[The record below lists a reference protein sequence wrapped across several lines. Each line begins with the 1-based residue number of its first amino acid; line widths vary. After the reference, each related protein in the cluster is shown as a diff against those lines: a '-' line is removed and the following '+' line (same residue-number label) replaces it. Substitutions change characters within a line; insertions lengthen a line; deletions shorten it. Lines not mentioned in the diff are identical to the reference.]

1 MQMLLNDRYRII
13 QTVGSG
19 GFGETFLA
27 EDTQMPSGRRCII
40 KQLKPIINNPQVY
53 QLVQE
58 RFQREAAI
66 LEDLGGNSDQIPRLY
81 AYFQLNGQFYLVQ
94 EWIQGDTLT
103 AKLRQS
109 GLFSESAVREILV
122 DLLPILEYVH
132 SKKIVHRDIKPDN
145 IILRQRDNKPVLI
158 DFGAVREAMATVIN
172 SQGNPTSSIVIGTP
186 GYMSSEQAAGR
197 PVYSSDLYSLGLTAI
212 YLLTGKQPQQL
223 ETDSR
228 SGEIVWRSFALNIS
242 PTLAGIIDRA
252 IAYHP
257 RDRFSSA
264 KEMLDA
270 LQNLFTIPSTI
281 HATQPPVVT
290 ALSAPPQTMIS
301 STPTTPNHQGN
312 GQRGILLASLIAGGL
327 IGASIII
334 GLALNKQPQQ
344 VAQPPITES
353 NPQTTTLPNSQDDAQ
368 PVKSQLPRTSE
379 PSTNNDENQENARL
393 IKSQISRTSE
403 PSANNDKTQEN
414 EQPIKSQLPTKPV
427 YSQPI
432 ITPTQTSI
440 SIPTQIDKP
449 SPQQALRN
457 YFATINQGQYQSSWK
472 QLSPSFQSD
481 KAIHPD
487 GYLSYIDWWGGK
499 VQHVDIEQVSLVE
512 ETTNTATVNSKL
524 KYFMKTGKEVPESI
538 RFSLIW
544 DAESNNWLISGA
556 K

>member
-1 MQMLLNDRYRII
+1 MQILLDDRYRII
-13 QTVGSG
+13 QTLGSG

-27 EDTQMPSGRRCII
+27 EDTQMPSGRRCVI
-40 KQLKPIINNPQVY
+40 KKLKPITNNPQVY
-53 QLVQE
+53 QLIQE

-103 AKLRQS
+103 PKLRNS
-109 GLFSESAVREILV
+109 GLFSESAVQEILV
-122 DLLPILEYVH
+122 NLLPVLEYVH

-158 DFGAVREAMATVIN
+158 DFGAVRETMATVIN

-228 SGEIVWRSFALNIS
+228 SGEIVWRSFALNVS
-242 PTLAGIIDRA
+242 PTLAGVIDRA

-257 RDRFSSA
+257 RDRFSTA

-270 LQNLFTIPSTI
+270 LQTNFAIPSTI
-281 HATQPPVVT
+281 HVTQPPIVT
-290 ALSAPPQTMIS
+290 VPSATPQNMTS
-301 STPTTPNHQGN
+301 LTPTTPTHQGN
-312 GQRGILLASLIAGGL
+312 GQRGILLAILIAGGL

-344 VAQPPITES
+344 VAQPPLTES

-368 PVKSQLPRTSE
+368 PVKTQLPKTSE
-379 PSTNNDENQENARL
+379 PSTNKDETQENAGL

-414 EQPIKSQLPTKPV
+414 EQPIKSQPPKPV
-427 YSQPI
+427 PI
-432 ITPTQTSI
+432 ITPTPTSLSTSTPI
-440 SIPTQIDKP
+440 EKP
-449 SPQQALRN
+449 SPQQSVQN
-457 YFATINQGQYQSSWK
+457 YFATINQGQYQTSWK
-472 QLSPSFQSD
+472 QLSPSFKSD
-481 KAIHPD
+481 KTIHPD

-499 VQHVDIEQVSLVE
+499 VKYVEIEQVSLVE

-524 KYFMKTGKEVPESI
+524 KYFLKNGKEVPESI

-544 DAESNNWLISGA
+544 DGESNNWLISGS